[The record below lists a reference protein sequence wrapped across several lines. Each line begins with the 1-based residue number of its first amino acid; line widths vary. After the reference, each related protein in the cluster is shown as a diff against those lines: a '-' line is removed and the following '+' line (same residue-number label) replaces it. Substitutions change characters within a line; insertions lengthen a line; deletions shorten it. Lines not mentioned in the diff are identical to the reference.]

1 MRKNVLYKDKV
12 KVMLRTA
19 LFVCFLAF
27 LPSNAGAQKFALI
40 DMEYILKNVPAYER
54 ANEQLNQ
61 VSKKWQ
67 AEVEA
72 LSIEAQTMYKNYQNE
87 VVFLSQEQK
96 KAKQE
101 AITQKE
107 KEASDLKRKYFGPEG
122 ELYKKRESLMTP
134 IQDEIYNAVKDISDL
149 RGYSLV
155 LDRASDTGIIFG
167 SPKIDISN
175 EVLSKL
181 GYSN

>member
-1 MRKNVLYKDKV
+1 MKRLFI
-12 KVMLRTA
+12 L
-19 LFVCFLAF
+19 LGFVCVVGF
-27 LPSNAGAQKFALI
+27 NAMAQKFVLI
-40 DMEYILKNVPAYER
+40 DMEYILKNIPAYER

-61 VSKKWQ
+61 ISKKWV

-72 LSIEAQTMYKNYQNE
+72 LTLEAQNLYKNYQSE
-87 VVFLSQEQK
+87 AVFLSEEQK
-96 KAKQE
+96 IKKEE
-101 AITQKE
+101 AIVAKE
-107 KEASDLKRKYFGPEG
+107 KEASELKKKYFGPEG

-134 IQDEIYNAVKDISDL
+134 IQDEIYNAVKDICEAKN
-149 RGYSLV
+149 YALV
-155 LDRASDTGIIFG
+155 LDRASEAGIIFA